1 MSTLPLTSLSVH
13 RDSQRQALDSQRQA
27 LSEARQLIA
36 DAQALRHGTS
46 VFAAL
51 SLDENDE

>member
-13 RDSQRQALDSQRQA
+13 RDPQRQS

-36 DAQALRHGTS
+36 DWGKNWQETKEGMMT
-46 VFAAL
+46 
-51 SLDENDE
+51 DE